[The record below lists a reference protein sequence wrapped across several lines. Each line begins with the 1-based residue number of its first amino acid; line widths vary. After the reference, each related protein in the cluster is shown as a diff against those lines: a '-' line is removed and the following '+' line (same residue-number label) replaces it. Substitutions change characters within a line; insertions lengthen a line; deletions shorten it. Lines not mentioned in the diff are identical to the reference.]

1 MSNERRRPLELVQP
15 TSLLVGWREW
25 VSLPSLGVRALKAKV
40 DTGARTSA
48 LHASDIER
56 TRRSG
61 RDLVRFCLHPLHQR
75 PDVLVRCEASLV
87 DARRVTPSS
96 GRSQERLVICA
107 MLELGGLAAEVEM
120 TLADRQDMG
129 FRMLLGR
136 EALKV
141 LSLKVHPGRSYLLGK
156 RPRAGRRRSS

>member
-1 MSNERRRPLELVQP
+1 MSIECRRPLELLQATP
-15 TSLLVGWREW
+15 LVGWREW

-48 LHASDIER
+48 VHASDIER
-56 TRRSG
+56 TRRAG
-61 RDLVRFCLHPLHQR
+61 HDLVRFCLHPLHRR
-75 PDVLVRCEASLV
+75 PDVLVRCEAPLV

-96 GRSQERLVICA
+96 GRGQERLVISA
-107 MLELGGLAAEVEM
+107 LLGLGGLACEIEM

-136 EALKV
+136 EALKA
-141 LSLKVHPGRSYLLGK
+141 LSLAVHPGRSYLLGK
-156 RPRAGRRRSS
+156 RPRVGRRRLR